1 MAARPSVWVDDER
14 KVTDMAAL
22 WTHNSVRRYRS
33 VALTMLVIALV
44 LLLGV
49 SFIVDPD
56 SSAGDRTWGVVLLV
70 TGVASGSGLW
80 CLATRRLT
88 LRADQMLIA
97 TGLIAA
103 VALATYAM
111 FEDFSFFVWLY
122 GPLLV
127 LALLALWLGVINRGL
142 QTEVGWASAS

>member
-1 MAARPSVWVDDER
+1 MATRMV
-14 KVTDMAAL
+14 
-22 WTHNSVRRYRS
+22 SVRQHKS
-33 VALTMLVIALV
+33 LTLTIIVIALV
-44 LLLGV
+44 LMFGV
-49 SFIVDPD
+49 SLLVDPD
-56 SSAGDRTWGVVLLV
+56 STAGDRTWGIVLLA
-70 TGVASGSGLW
+70 TGAASGAGLW

-103 VALATYAM
+103 GAVAIVAM
-111 FEDFSFFVWLY
+111 FEDFSFFVWML

-142 QTEVGWASAS
+142 QTELAWDSPS